1 MSHFSLIQQ
10 VLRFLGCGG
19 LATLVHWLVFAIL
32 SGALFSGM
40 STLSAQFSDLSF
52 LHLFLL
58 ELATQHANGSF
69 SDSVMLSPLAATSY
83 GAVSG
88 AIVNYYLQRSVVF
101 NSQGSHR
108 RTLPRYI
115 LSVGL
120 SFLFNALIFAL
131 LQNSGL
137 FSLLMAQVVTT
148 VCVMFMNFVLY
159 KRLVFHESPTSSSV

>member
-1 MSHFSLIQQ
+1 MIWILS
-10 VLRFLGCGG
+10 RFMGCGG

-40 STLSAQFSDLSF
+40 LTLSAQFTDLSF

-58 ELATQHANGSF
+58 EQAQQNASLTSPL
-69 SDSVMLSPLAATSY
+69 MLSPIAATTTGALC
-83 GAVSG
+83 GAV
-88 AIVNYYLQRSVVF
+88 VNYFLQRSVVF
-101 NSQGSHR
+101 NSQGSHL

-131 LQNSGL
+131 LQSSAM
-137 FSLLMAQVVTT
+137 FSLFMTQIVTT
-148 VCVMFMNFVLY
+148 VCVMLINFVLY